1 MRIRT
6 QLAAAG
12 AACVGLV
19 LIVLGVSQY
28 ASRTAL
34 EQIAVL
40 PGTLLLVEEGVAP
53 ELVRPRP
60 RRMYLYKPAFPLVP
74 TQATH
79 THAHAHA
86 HTHAQTLSLCCNLLQ
101 PFVGLIHQCQCMQ
114 HRCHHLLH
122 SVFLDTHTHTH
133 KYTHA
138 HLNINP
144 EHNTLTPTP

>member
-1 MRIRT
+1 MMRIRT

-60 RRMYLYKPAFPLVP
+60 RRMYLYKPAFHVEP
-74 TQATH
+74 TQATR
-79 THAHAHA
+79 TRSR
-86 HTHAQTLSLCCNLLQ
+86 TRT
-101 PFVGLIHQCQCMQ
+101 
-114 HRCHHLLH
+114 R
-122 SVFLDTHTHTH
+122 THTRTH
-133 KYTHA
+133 FV
-138 HLNINP
+138 P
-144 EHNTLTPTP
+144 GV